1 MSREHVSREGKQIHL
16 FLQLPSVDA
25 SNIRAAI
32 VDFKCSFPV
41 LEAKQEQMVFPVLLL
56 DWETFTAGQVL
67 PGPANS
73 PGRERDVSG
82 FGSF

>member
-1 MSREHVSREGKQIHL
+1 MSREHVSREGEQIHL
-16 FLQLPSVDA
+16 FLQLPSVGA
-25 SNIRAAI
+25 SNIRAAL
-32 VDFKCSFPV
+32 VDFKHSFPV
-41 LEAKQEQMVFPVLLL
+41 LEAKQELIVFPVLLL

-82 FGSF
+82 VGSF